1 MRTLQPDFVKEST
14 MPMAEPSSSG
24 AAGFAAYKLAVALG
38 LPAGIA
44 AIVVMLW
51 VQPKSAR
58 EWSLALI
65 CTVAGSLYGGAFAVR
80 HFGLQDWGATFDG
93 ELALGGLRL
102 LCGLPA
108 WVIVRAAFL
117 WTEKR
122 KGKDIAELL
131 ADAKETL

>member
-1 MRTLQPDFVKEST
+1 

-24 AAGFAAYKLAVALG
+24 VAGFAAYKLAVAIG

-44 AIVVMLW
+44 TVVVMLW
-51 VQPKSAR
+51 VQPKSPR
-58 EWSLALI
+58 EWALALI

-80 HFGLQDWGATFDG
+80 HFNLQEWGTTFEG

-108 WVIVRAAFL
+108 WVVVRAAFL
-117 WTEKR
+117 WIEKR
-122 KGKDIAELL
+122 KGKDIAELVTE
-131 ADAKETL
+131 AKESL